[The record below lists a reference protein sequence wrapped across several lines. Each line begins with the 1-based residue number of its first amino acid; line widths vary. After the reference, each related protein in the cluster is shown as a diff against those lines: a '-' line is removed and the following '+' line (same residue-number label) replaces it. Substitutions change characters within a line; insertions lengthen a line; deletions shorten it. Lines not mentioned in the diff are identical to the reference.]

1 MSDIN
6 IYGWNGCNVLDSR
19 HYDHVI
25 NVKEWEAIEKALE
38 SGPKWVDFKLKRFD
52 GECTTDFEARVDA
65 ASNVL
70 KVATPLQAMQNLAR
84 GSKDQARVEG
94 ASDRVQGIVDG
105 DFDNNGNSW
114 FNWTVDKALR
124 NTPAYGK
131 FYIFASSPS
140 NVSEIMLSDEKDNNP
155 FVFGRNPLQVLN
167 YRYEN
172 GDTRTQGQYSDIL
185 FLTSEVVVN
194 GETLYEDQVNIA
206 VRMTREATFVIAVD
220 TCKAYTIDGLIGD
233 FSKGDV
239 IRMIPNEAKIVT
251 CRSVDIGESIIKE
264 LVNLSAQAMN
274 VQSASYISTVDANF
288 NQKWTAGEGLPES
301 FTSGEMSVI
310 QFNKPE
316 SSYNVTDAPSGTIDN
331 SIKAIDHIQNLVDT
345 IMQNQYQNLAKK
357 GGNAPSGEALTE
369 MNSSQAQAV
378 GYQMDMIGDALGD
391 IVAWLHLLGG
401 EAIPEDLKVIM
412 PSTYESTTQADNM
425 ALSLDA
431 QELTAHS
438 EKALEV
444 KLTAKWSPITPSED
458 LEEVVKAEMAAEM
471 PLLEANNV
479 LTLASADSIDSPEGD
494 GAGNG
499 NSQAEAEGDVN
510 VD

>member
-1 MSDIN
+1 M
-6 IYGWNGCNVLDSR
+6 LDSR

-25 NVKEWEAIEKALE
+25 NVTEWEAIEKALE
-38 SGPKWVDFKLKRFD
+38 SGPKWVKFKLKRFD
-52 GECTTDFEARVDA
+52 GECTTDFNAREDA

-94 ASDRVQGIVDG
+94 ASPRVQGIVDN

-172 GDTRTQGQYSDIL
+172 GDTQTQGQYSDIL
-185 FLTSEVVVN
+185 FLTSEVVTN
-194 GETLYEDQVNIA
+194 SETLYDDQVSIA

-220 TCKAYTIDGLIGD
+220 TCKAYNIEGLVGD
-233 FSKGDV
+233 FVKGDV
-239 IRMIPNEAKIVT
+239 IRMIPNKVGIVT

-288 NQKWTAGEGLPES
+288 NQKWTAGEGLPEK
-301 FTSGEMSVI
+301 FVSGEMSVI
-310 QFNKPE
+310 EFNQPE
-316 SSYNVTDAPSGTIDN
+316 SSYNVTDAPSGTIEN
-331 SIKAIDHIQNLVDT
+331 SIKAIDHIQGLVDT

-401 EAIPEDLKVIM
+401 EAIPEDLNVIM

-431 QELTAHS
+431 QDLTAHS

-444 KLTAKWSPITPSED
+444 KLTAKWSPITPPED
-458 LEEVVKAEMAAEM
+458 LEEVVKGEMEAEKKLMEADNMLAGADNIVSKE
-471 PLLEANNV
+471 LETA
-479 LTLASADSIDSPEGD
+479 GD
-494 GAGNG
+494 GDN
-499 NSQAEAEGDVN
+499 QAEAEELQDAN
-510 VD
+510 